1 MLTRSAGIL
10 IPLFSL
16 RTRDCLGRGEILDLA
31 PMIDFA
37 LSMGHRM
44 IQLLPLDE
52 TAPDQLSP
60 YSAMSVMALDP
71 MYISI
76 RDLPGVGRV
85 VQGRARDTVGKARF
99 VPRAVI
105 RKEKFTLLERAYRAT
120 RARGGR
126 DEGAQLDT
134 FVEANSYWLHDYA
147 LFRALKEKFNW
158 ASWDTWPAEIAHR
171 EAAALEAARRELAD
185 AIEMYSYW
193 QFIAHRQW
201 SAMRAYASSRGAFI
215 GGDLA
220 FSPGHDSAEVWANQ
234 GEFDLTRTV
243 GAPPDGFNPK
253 GQRWGLP
260 LPNWERMRAE
270 GFKVLRARARH
281 ASTLYDL
288 IRIDHVVG
296 LYRTFNFGAEP
307 DAPGGFTP
315 ANEDDQRRQGEEVIR
330 VIQHEA
336 GAAGLIAEDLG
347 TVPPWVRASLTNLGV
362 PGYKVMQWERDWGN
376 GDEPFLSP
384 ATYPEL
390 SLATT
395 GTHDTEPLTLW
406 WRAQPVGDREKLVRG
421 LALDGQVNPRLMLD
435 RSDREAILAAL
446 YAAPSRLVI
455 IPIQDLFG
463 WSARINRPGTV
474 SDSNWTYRLPL
485 TLERMRKSR
494 AIQSDVARIR
504 EIAIASGRFKED
516 RRAEEVLD
524 PGRPN
529 P

>member
-1 MLTRSAGIL
+1 MVTRSAGIL
-10 IPLFSL
+10 IPLFSI
-16 RTRDCLGRGEILDLA
+16 RTRDDLGRGEILGLA

-37 LSMGHRM
+37 LSMGHRV

-52 TAPDQLSP
+52 TGPDELSP
-60 YSAMSVMALDP
+60 YSAMSVMAIDP

-85 VQGRARDTVGKARF
+85 VHGRARGAVGKGRF
-99 VPRAVI
+99 VPRAII
-105 RKEKFTLLERAYRAT
+105 RREKFALLERGYRAT

-126 DEGAQLDT
+126 DEGAALDG
-134 FVEANSYWLHDYA
+134 FIAANSYWLHDYA
-147 LFRALKEKFNW
+147 LFRALKERFNW
-158 ASWDTWPAEIAHR
+158 TSWDTWPAEIANR
-171 EAAALEAARRELAD
+171 DPVALEAARRELAG

-201 SAMRAYASSRGAFI
+201 SEIRAYASSRGALI

-220 FSPGHDSAEVWANQ
+220 FSPGHDSAEVWANPS
-234 GEFDLTRTV
+234 EFDLTRTV

-260 LPNWERMRAE
+260 LPNWNQMRAE

-296 LYRTFNFGAEP
+296 LYRTFNFGPEQ
-307 DAPGGFTP
+307 DAPGVFTP

-330 VIQHEA
+330 VIQAEA
-336 GAAGLIAEDLG
+336 GAAALIAEDLG
-347 TVPPWVRASLTNLGV
+347 TVPPWVRLSLTNLGV
-362 PGYKVMQWERDWGN
+362 PGYKVMQWERNWD
-376 GDEPFLSP
+376 GDGLFRSP
-384 ATYPEL
+384 STYPEL

-395 GTHDTEPLTLW
+395 GTHDTEPLTVW
-406 WRAQPVGDREKLVRG
+406 WRATPVADREVLVRALG
-421 LALDGQVNPRLMLD
+421 LEGKANPRLRLE
-435 RSDREAILAAL
+435 RSAREAILAAL
-446 YAAPSRLVI
+446 YSAPSRLAI

-463 WSARINRPGTV
+463 WSARINRPGTIG
-474 SDSNWTYRLPL
+474 DSNWTYRLPL
-485 TLERMRKSR
+485 TLDRMRRSR
-494 AIQSDVARIR
+494 AIQADVARLR
-504 EIAIASGRFKED
+504 EIAIGSERFKK
-516 RRAEEVLD
+516 EVQAGAVLEA
-524 PGRPN
+524 GKPN